1 MFLNCCFVGVFALSV
16 PFGLFFDVVDQIN
29 IGEWNFIC
37 FDIRDHC
44 FVSSKIFLVQLEE
57 DLLTLLVVPHQLLEV
72 EDEVGEVQE
81 DGIAE
86 GSQLSEASIGTID

>member
-1 MFLNCCFVGVFALSV
+1 M
-16 PFGLFFDVVDQIN
+16 
-29 IGEWNFIC
+29 
-37 FDIRDHC
+37 
-44 FVSSKIFLVQLEE
+44 SSKIFLVQLEE

-86 GSQLSEASIGTID
+86 GSQLSEASKELSTKNLFSFVRLSNKFISCL